1 MGTWGFGAFENDDA
15 SAIVGGIRADLEVEL
30 VSFVHRVRFT
40 YAMHYDRA
48 RAAAVMLT
56 MFAKGGLVWSPPEDA
71 TAPLIEHTFA
81 AYFRSVPS
89 FDPDHQHAIE
99 ADIAELVRVFADPDI
114 ITSPPV
120 ADSVE
125 GALRAIG
132 AEPAAWAW
140 ARSFG
145 FDFADAWK
153 HCALPRHTPQV
164 ALAVGVDDKHV
175 IGAIAGALLR
185 TARAIEHSRL
195 AIRGD
200 LFDLL
205 EILVAEDVAS
215 RAVTERIQEA
225 SNVEGAAALK
235 RFRERDPDEPSNGD
249 DDDPLLNVLFQIA
262 ELTRMRD
269 ATEAA
274 GALDPYRAG
283 DMVERLVR
291 DTKTGDFL
299 ATLRATLEPAVLIAA
314 KHRSE
319 ALGVEISIPLVW
331 RRDPD

>member
-1 MGTWGFGAFENDDA
+1 VGAWGFGAFENDDA
-15 SAIVGGIRADLEVEL
+15 SGIVGGIKAELEAEL

-56 MFAKGGLVWSPPEDA
+56 MFAKGGLTWSPSEDA
-71 TAPLIEHTFA
+71 TAPLIERTFA
-81 AYFRSVPS
+81 AYFRSVRP
-89 FDPDHQHAIE
+89 FDPDHQRAIE
-99 ADIAELVRVFADPDI
+99 TDIAEFVRMFADPDI

-132 AEPAAWAW
+132 TEPTAWGW

-145 FDFADAWK
+145 FDFATAWNQ
-153 HCALPRHTPQV
+153 CAALPRHTPQV
-164 ALAVGVDDKHV
+164 ALAVGVDDKRL
-175 IGAIAGALLR
+175 IGAIADSLR

-195 AIRGD
+195 DIRDD

-205 EILVAEDVAS
+205 DTLVAEHS
-215 RAVTERIQEA
+215 PSPTLIERIQEA
-225 SNVEGAAALK
+225 SKVEGAAALK
-235 RFRERDPDEPSNGD
+235 RFRERDPDAPSNND
-249 DDDPLLNVLFQIA
+249 DDDPLLDVLFQVA
-262 ELTRMRD
+262 ELTRTREAM
-269 ATEAA
+269 EAA

-283 DMVERLVR
+283 DLVERLVR
-291 DTKTGDFL
+291 DAKGGDIL
-299 ATLRATLEPAVLIAA
+299 ATIRAKLEPAVLLAA

-319 ALGVEISIPLVW
+319 ALGDEISIPLGW